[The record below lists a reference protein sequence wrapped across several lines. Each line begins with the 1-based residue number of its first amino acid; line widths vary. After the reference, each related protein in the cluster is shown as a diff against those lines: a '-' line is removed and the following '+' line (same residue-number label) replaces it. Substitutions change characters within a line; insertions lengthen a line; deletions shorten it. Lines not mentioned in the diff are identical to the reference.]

1 MPSNAAVFK
10 REMTPFT
17 IKSSALDSR
26 SHSTRNSVSSRR
38 DAKRTGIQS
47 REGWISG
54 QSEKHVKF
62 VDPRSLPERSSPT
75 RYGSKKW
82 FSVEYVVRVFD
93 GSMSETK
100 QEYEKKKQQK
110 KIKKNKRMR
119 RELSSENSFSS
130 LKNQTRRSSNFLS
143 TEEAKILEERTEE
156 R

>member
-1 MPSNAAVFK
+1 M
-10 REMTPFT
+10 
-17 IKSSALDSR
+17 
-26 SHSTRNSVSSRR
+26 
-38 DAKRTGIQS
+38 
-47 REGWISG
+47 
-54 QSEKHVKF
+54 
-62 VDPRSLPERSSPT
+62 
-75 RYGSKKW
+75 
-82 FSVEYVVRVFD
+82 VRVFD